1 MGDFIENNFAKFWI
15 SDGIL
20 FFVYKP
26 HTIIDLKAAEKI
38 VADRLQLQE
47 EKAYPVFCDTRGI
60 KDANKEA
67 RDYLAKEGSTLT
79 IAVGFLVDFPVNKA
93 IAQFYVKTNKPLV
106 PTEVFTNK
114 DEAMDFLK
122 SFLH

>member
-1 MGDFIENNFAKFWI
+1 MGDFIENEFAKFCI
-15 SDGIL
+15 GDGIL
-20 FFVYKP
+20 FFVYEP
-26 HTIIDLKAAEKI
+26 NINIDLKAAEKI
-38 VADRLQLQE
+38 VSDRLKLQN

-60 KDANKEA
+60 RDVNKEA
-67 RDYLAKEGSTLT
+67 RDYLAKEGSTSA
-79 IAVGFLVDFPVNKA
+79 IAVAFLVDFQVNKA